1 MLREARIFA
10 FDNHVSLAPLLQ
22 PERLHPRFAF
32 LAEPDGYR
40 EVQESG
46 PALASGS
53 FAIQPLRRDLK
64 RNYVWKAYHK
74 ILLPDNHE
82 AALCARC
89 WQLQIPVRCVPHDLD
104 VAFVPSELL
113 EDIAWHLGVEV
124 YLCPA
129 GWSSKLE
136 LRLRGDFAVGQLQQ
150 LRYEFAKERSIRLGD
165 QKLSLSGVF
174 RHLKNL
180 LLEDLYGEAR
190 HDVDSK
196 ASLQRFLVTAIL
208 AAEQPL
214 DPYDQTRMPE
224 SDRARLQRL
233 LRGQKQEVDQEVDRV
248 ELWNLEHPRQFRLTW
263 FRPSEMRDFA
273 LTDFRIG
280 SLLSF
285 TNSGLYR
292 KYSRSRAC
300 AAANVCTCFRLVHHL
315 ERFYEHSAEHA
326 KNPLVDAL
334 RQAAAI
340 ALKRLPDVYTSPYC
354 AGLYLKGDPA
364 HRFRNPSKAE
374 ATATPDLAV
383 VPDP

>member
-1 MLREARIFA
+1 
-10 FDNHVSLAPLLQ
+10 
-22 PERLHPRFAF
+22 
-32 LAEPDGYR
+32 
-40 EVQESG
+40 
-46 PALASGS
+46 
-53 FAIQPLRRDLK
+53 
-64 RNYVWKAYHK
+64 
-74 ILLPDNHE
+74 
-82 AALCARC
+82 
-89 WQLQIPVRCVPHDLD
+89 
-104 VAFVPSELL
+104 
-113 EDIAWHLGVEV
+113 
-124 YLCPA
+124 
-129 GWSSKLE
+129 
-136 LRLRGDFAVGQLQQ
+136 
-150 LRYEFAKERSIRLGD
+150 
-165 QKLSLSGVF
+165 
-174 RHLKNL
+174 
-180 LLEDLYGEAR
+180 
-190 HDVDSK
+190 
-196 ASLQRFLVTAIL
+196 
-208 AAEQPL
+208 
-214 DPYDQTRMPE
+214 
-224 SDRARLQRL
+224 
-233 LRGQKQEVDQEVDRV
+233 
-248 ELWNLEHPRQFRLTW
+248 
-263 FRPSEMRDFA
+263 MRDFA